1 MTGPRERSEA
11 LPSAAKDNRPAEV
24 ARLLSSGVGVD
35 AVDREGRSALDLAVQ
50 EGHADMVRLLLAA
63 GADPE
68 GRAGPYHE
76 LTPMTEAAMFG
87 RAAVVEALI
96 DAGVS
101 TGAQRVRVPYVP
113 LVLAATCGHTDV
125 VDVLLDRGAD
135 IEDRDFKG
143 RSPLEW
149 AVSSGQPAAVRL
161 LLRRGAEPTERALT
175 SAREAVGRR
184 PGPAGDRALVLRA
197 LESARVRDR

>member
-1 MTGPRERSEA
+1 MSNTPGLTSQ
-11 LPSAAKDNRPAEV
+11 
-24 ARLLSSGVGVD
+24 VD
-35 AVDREGRSALDLAVQ
+35 AHRTPSPDRRGTRGTFHGGHIHDRPGTPQALRHLRASPALFVLGAFVAFDVVGSP
-50 EGHADMVRLLLAA
+50 EA
-63 GADPE
+63 GWALV
-68 GRAGPYHE
+68 AGGLSGPVVV
-76 LTPMTEAAMFG
+76 

-101 TGAQRVRVPYVP
+101 TGAQRDRIPYVP

-149 AVSSGQPAAVRL
+149 AVSFGQPATVRL
-161 LLRRGAEPTERALT
+161 LLRRGAEPTEKALA
-175 SAREAVGRR
+175 SAREGAERCPER
-184 PGPAGDRALVLRA
+184 AGDRALVLRA
-197 LESARVRDR
+197 LEAARAEGR